1 MAPGRSCRSNPSRSD
16 LLARGLSNPEICTR
30 LVISEAVLKPAARL
44 PTATGWREL
53 TTWRRAISGEA
64 ASEAARRAGASER
77 RALAELAAAVDA
89 ATTDFPAFRR
99 NDSRLH
105 VAFAEIAGN
114 RRLIAAETAI
124 QAELADILA
133 AVPAPAVA
141 ARLSSAGHGPI
152 LAAVAGSNPA
162 EARTRTHRHCRGAS
176 GGPTRPRWIAPTVP
190 RCASAAVPGAA
201 RRRSRWLWQRASAPW
216 TCRSAVDLRRA
227 EGDPGSNEPP
237 PRPTLRPPSPPCK
250 EGGSYSRGLNPRCR
264 AGHRI

>member
-1 MAPGRSCRSNPSRSD
+1 VSAAEIPSARDQVFEPLRHAGAAEAIVRRIGEAIGSGVLEPGERLPSETD
-16 LLARGLSNPEICTR
+16 LARMLGVAPMTLRQAIGALREAGFITTR
-30 LVISEAVLKPAARL
+30 RGRTGGTFVSHDARAALKPAARL

-99 NDSRLH
+99 SDSRLH

-114 RRLIAAETAI
+114 RRLIGAETAI

-152 LAAVAGSNPA
+152 LAAVAASNPA
-162 EARTRTHRHCRGAS
+162 KARAAMESHVESTYD
-176 GGPTRPRWIAPTVP
+176 WIAGF
-190 RCASAAVPGAA
+190 R
-201 RRRSRWLWQRASAPW
+201 L
-216 TCRSAVDLRRA
+216 
-227 EGDPGSNEPP
+227 
-237 PRPTLRPPSPPCK
+237 
-250 EGGSYSRGLNPRCR
+250 GL
-264 AGHRI
+264 H